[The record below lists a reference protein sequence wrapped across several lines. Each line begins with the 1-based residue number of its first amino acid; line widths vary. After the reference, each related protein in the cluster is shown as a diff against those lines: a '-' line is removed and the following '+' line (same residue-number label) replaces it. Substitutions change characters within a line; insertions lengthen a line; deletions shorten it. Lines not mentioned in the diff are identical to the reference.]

1 MSCMRLSYTYSMYTE
16 IPFMSV
22 WTRRYTFSVLL
33 FCLNVLLLFCCSS
46 FQCMSMLNT
55 SRRIYQQLVLLSLL
69 FVVLSVIIVFVKLI
83 NVVFHVE
90 IIIIIIVIRKH
101 LFVLI
106 LYFSMCCHYYIRSK
120 KKENKTWFISFSFID
135 ILNILVQID
144 PILNEQSHK
153 QEIKNN
159 HGVYLVFHY
168 QYGIFILF

>member
-1 MSCMRLSYTYSMYTE
+1 MTHVINYYSKDFDVLYAVIVYILDVYGNLVYVVLNQEIYFFGTFVLSKCFAFIY
-16 IPFMSV
+16 
-22 WTRRYTFSVLL
+22 
-33 FCLNVLLLFCCSS
+33 CSS

-120 KKENKTWFISFSFID
+120 KKENKT
-135 ILNILVQID
+135 
-144 PILNEQSHK
+144 
-153 QEIKNN
+153 
-159 HGVYLVFHY
+159 
-168 QYGIFILF
+168 